1 MADDGSK
8 GWIDTA
14 RSALPADD
22 PLVQGYDKVSG
33 VIDRF
38 KAATPDFGVSEAIG
52 GIMAPIESMNDK
64 IRTKV
69 ANTLSN
75 RFKPPL
81 EHATG
86 QDVAS
91 AFIERMHTSP
101 DGYVYPAGQ
110 MLSDPERNPM
120 LPIYGAAVEE
130 GLDVQNLVPQAKISA
145 AIKKVVPKSGRLL
158 AGAVDDVPGKKSSLT
173 KSLAPEQA
181 NFGTLEVID
190 DPAPKYGRVSVKET
204 RPLDQLQMDTDLAFK
219 GVMDDPGLAQIA
231 PDSRR
236 KLIDLAA
243 TGNPQAT
250 EIIKKYTQSSVGKLQ
265 NAAKDQKTLKR
276 ILGSK

>member
-22 PLVQGYDKVSG
+22 PLIQGYDKVSG

-38 KAATPDFGVSEAIG
+38 KAATPDLGVGSAIS

-69 ANTLSN
+69 ANTMSL
-75 RFKPPL
+75 REQPL
-81 EHATG
+81 ESASG

-91 AFIERMHTSP
+91 SIIERMYTSP
-101 DGYVYPAGQ
+101 TRGSTA
-110 MLSDPERNPM
+110 LSQLADPEFNPA

-145 AIKKVVPKSGRLL
+145 AIKKVVPKSSRLL
-158 AGAVDDVPGKKSSLT
+158 AGVADDVPGKKSSLT

-265 NAAKDQKTLKR
+265 NAGKDQATLKR

>member
-33 VIDRF
+33 VIGRF
-38 KAATPDFGVSEAIG
+38 KAATPDLGVSEAIG

-69 ANTLSN
+69 ANTMSL
-75 RFKPPL
+75 REQPL
-81 EHATG
+81 ESASG

-91 AFIERMHTSP
+91 SIIERMYTSP
-101 DGYVYPAGQ
+101 TRGSTA
-110 MLSDPERNPM
+110 LSQLADPEFNPA

-158 AGAVDDVPGKKSSLT
+158 AGVADDVPGKKSSLT

-265 NAAKDQKTLKR
+265 NAGKDQATLKR